1 MNIFKQ
7 RWLLYFIYF
16 IFVVGNILFEY
27 VETQENTK
35 KIQFIYN
42 SVVISLFVVVFIWKL
57 SFYKNYNYPNL
68 KKSIKTAQYTP

>member
-7 RWLLYFIYF
+7 RWLLYFIYL

-27 VETQENTK
+27 IETQENTK